1 MFKTLLLSTLSL
13 CAFAIE
19 PLVDSAWL
27 QNNLGKPKLRIVE
40 IADTTRYA
48 TGHIPGAQLSTIDA
62 WREAK
67 EGYIAIK
74 PLPQIEAEIRRLGI
88 DAKSEVLLYAPIDT
102 PKDLLK
108 TSYVFWALHYH
119 GITNVG
125 LLDGGKAAY
134 KGPLETQS
142 APLTPSSYSAKRN
155 DALFADRSY
164 VSAHLGKLPMIDA
177 RPADK
182 YLGISPTDGVK
193 RDGHIA
199 GAMSYPWNYSITSD
213 HTLKSTTQLRTLF
226 GEGYGL
232 DPKKEVLV
240 YCTGGLETSFN
251 YYVLAGVLG
260 YEQVRLYDASMK
272 EWGNRDDTAMTQYR
286 FELFTK

>member
-27 QNNLGKPKLRIVE
+27 ESNLGNPKLRIVE
-40 IADTTRYA
+40 IADAPRYE
-48 TGHIPGAQLSTIDA
+48 TGHIPNAARSDIDA

-74 PLPQIEAEIRRLGI
+74 PLEAIEAEIHRLGI
-88 DAKSEVLLYAPIDT
+88 DQKSEVLLYAPIDT
-102 PKDLLK
+102 PKDQLK
-108 TSYVFWALHYH
+108 TSYIFWALHYH
-119 GITNVG
+119 GITDVG
-125 LLDGGKAAY
+125 ILDGGKAAY
-134 KGPLETQS
+134 KGALQTKTTPI
-142 APLTPSSYSAKRN
+142 APSSYSAKRN
-155 DALFADRSY
+155 NALFADRSY

-177 RPADK
+177 RPGDK
-182 YLGISPTDGVK
+182 YLGITPTDGVK
-193 RDGHIA
+193 RNGHIA
-199 GAMSYPWNYSITSD
+199 GAMSYPWNYSVTAD
-213 HTLKSTTQLRTLF
+213 HTLKSSNDLRTLF

-260 YEQVRLYDASMK
+260 YKHVRLYDASMK
-272 EWGNRDDTAMTQYR
+272 EWGNRNDTAMTQYR
-286 FELFTK
+286 FELFSK

>member
-1 MFKTLLLSTLSL
+1 MLKSKHRKYLSPSGRMF
-13 CAFAIE
+13 CAIGGRMRRYM
-19 PLVDSAWL
+19 
-27 QNNLGKPKLRIVE
+27 QNPHLRIVE
-40 IADTTRYA
+40 ISDVARYQA
-48 TGHIPGAQLSTIDA
+48 GHLPGAAQSDIDA

-74 PLPQIEAEIRRLGI
+74 PLSQIEAEIRRLGI
-88 DAKSEVLLYAPIDT
+88 DKQSEVLLYAPIDT

-134 KGPLETQS
+134 KGTLETKS
-142 APLTPSSYSAKRN
+142 ISVAPSSYSARRN
-155 DALFADRSY
+155 DALFAERDY

-177 RPADK
+177 RPGDK
-182 YLGISPTDGVK
+182 YLGISPTEGAK

-199 GAMSYPWNYSITSD
+199 GAMSYPWNFSTKTD
-213 HTLKSTTQLRTLF
+213 HTLKDTAQLSTLF
-226 GEGYGL
+226 AQGYGL
-232 DPKKEVLV
+232 NPKEEVLV

-260 YEQVRLYDASMK
+260 YKQVRLYDASMK
-272 EWGNRDDTAMTQYR
+272 EWGNRDDTAMVQYR
-286 FELFTK
+286 YELFSK